1 VTRHVAIRDR
11 KSLNTQF
18 SCISFS
24 VNDQRSGK
32 QGEGFAVILF
42 VWSFIVSLAIS
53 MLMTFW
59 VQKTAVARGLLVPP
73 ASDRHLHTRPL
84 PRIGGVGIYLSFLIT
99 VVAFCAIPKWG
110 QQIFAPRTLI
120 GFLIATGAIFS
131 MGVCDDLKSIKP
143 RSKLIF
149 ELFASIFI
157 YFAGFGLH
165 DVTLSIGGYEI
176 GKPLGFVVTVI
187 WILLITN
194 AFNLIDGLDG
204 LAVGSAL
211 LSAIVVIATSLVR
224 HNDLVTM
231 LSCALFGTLLGF
243 VPFNFHPASIFMGDS
258 GSLFIGFALGTLSLN
273 GWSGHATVMG
283 VAVPV
288 LCFGLPI
295 VDVTL
300 AVARRFLRQQ
310 PLFRAD
316 ADHVH
321 HKLLKR
327 GLSQQ
332 HAVLLLYGATAAF
345 VLASI
350 LLIREEKM
358 LVPVLGA
365 AFLGIGLGVQ
375 QLRYPEFSGGWLGLR
390 PYLRRRHTALA
401 EQCIRHA
408 SQSLESCADFRSIC
422 QVLKENLQPIGI
434 DGIRFTLPGSANVP
448 SRWLRPLRPD
458 AQGRLVFS
466 WSRRRN
472 KRILWQYSL
481 QLPSLAQNRAAVS
494 VFRVKPIIHSRL
506 AVKVFSDNFRF
517 SLSTAIARATKR
529 IEIVLPVEAD
539 REPRLAAN
547 SLPDSA

>member
-1 VTRHVAIRDR
+1 M
-11 KSLNTQF
+11 
-18 SCISFS
+18 
-24 VNDQRSGK
+24 
-32 QGEGFAVILF
+32 ILF

-53 MLMTFW
+53 MVMTFW
-59 VQKTAVARGLLVPP
+59 VQTTAVARGLLVPP
-73 ASDRHLHTRPL
+73 ISDRHLHTKPL

-110 QQIFAPRTLI
+110 EQIFAPRTLV
-120 GFLIATGAIFS
+120 GFLIATTAIFL
-131 MGVCDDLKSIKP
+131 MGAYDDLKSIRP
-143 RSKLIF
+143 QSKLILEF
-149 ELFASIFI
+149 GATVFL
-157 YFAGFGLH
+157 YFTGFGIH
-165 DVTLSIGGYEI
+165 DVSLSIGGRAI
-176 GKPLGFVVTVI
+176 GNLVGFALTVI

-224 HNDLVTM
+224 HNDLMTM

-258 GSLFIGFALGTLSLN
+258 GSLFIGFALGALSLN
-273 GWSGHATVMG
+273 GWSGRPTVMG
-283 VAVPV
+283 IAVPI

-300 AVARRFLRQQ
+300 AVARRFLKQQ

-332 HAVLLLYGATAAF
+332 HAVLLLYGITAAF

-365 AFLGIGLGVQ
+365 AGLGIFLGVQ
-375 QLRYPEFSGGWLGLR
+375 QLRYREFSGGWLGLR
-390 PYLRRRHTALA
+390 VYLRRRQMAHA
-401 EQCIRHA
+401 ERCIRQA
-408 SQSLESCADFRSIC
+408 SRSLERCADFRSIC

-434 DGIRFTLPGSANVP
+434 DGIRLKVFSHGTVP
-448 SRWLRPLRPD
+448 SNWLRPLRPD
-458 AQGRLVFS
+458 SQGQLFFS
-466 WSRRRN
+466 WSRRRHSS
-472 KRILWQYSL
+472 IVWQYSL
-481 QLPSLAQNRAAVS
+481 QLTSARESFMEASL
-494 VFRVKPIIHSRL
+494 FRLKSARRPYPD
-506 AVKVFSDNFRF
+506 AEVFSDDFKLT
-517 SLSTAIARATKR
+517 LSTAIDRAAKR
-529 IEIVLPVEAD
+529 IDILLPATSD
-539 REPRLAAN
+539 SPRALAAN

>member
-1 VTRHVAIRDR
+1 
-11 KSLNTQF
+11 
-18 SCISFS
+18 
-24 VNDQRSGK
+24 
-32 QGEGFAVILF
+32 VILF
-42 VWSFIVSLAIS
+42 VWSFIVSLAMS
-53 MLMTFW
+53 MVMTFW

-73 ASDRHLHTRPL
+73 ISERHLHTKPL

-99 VVAFCAIPKWG
+99 VIAFCAIPKWG
-110 QQIFAPRTLI
+110 QQIFVPRMLI
-120 GFLIATGAIFS
+120 GFLIATSAIFS
-131 MGVCDDLKSIKP
+131 MGVYDDLRSISP
-143 RSKLIF
+143 RTKLVF
-149 ELFASIFI
+149 EFFASVFL
-157 YFAGFGLH
+157 YFSGFGLH
-165 DVTLSIGGYEI
+165 DAHLSIGRYSI
-176 GKPLGFVVTVI
+176 GEPLGFAVTVA

-211 LSAIVVIATSLVR
+211 LSAIVVIAISMVR

-243 VPFNFHPASIFMGDS
+243 VPFNFQPASIFMGDS
-258 GSLFIGFALGTLSLN
+258 GSLFIGFALGALSLN
-273 GWSGHATVMG
+273 GWSGRPTVMG
-283 VAVPV
+283 VAVPL

-300 AVARRFLRQQ
+300 AVVRRFLRQQ

-350 LLIREEKM
+350 LLIREENM

-365 AFLGIGLGVQ
+365 AALGICLGIR

-390 PYLRRRHTALA
+390 VYFRRRQMAHA
-401 EQCIRHA
+401 EQCIRLA
-408 SQSLESCADFRSIC
+408 SRSLARCADFRSIC
-422 QVLKENLQPIGI
+422 QVLKETLQPMGI
-434 DGIRFTLPGSANVP
+434 DGIRLKVPASEAVP

-458 AQGRLVFS
+458 SEGQLRFS

-472 KRILWQYSL
+472 SPIVWQYSL
-481 QLPSLAQNRAAVS
+481 QVPSGHANCTSAS
-494 VFRVKPIIHSRL
+494 VFRLKPLGRSHPN
-506 AVKVFSDNFRF
+506 AEVFSDDFKIT
-517 SLSTAIARATKR
+517 LSSAIERATKR
-529 IEIVLPVEAD
+529 IEIVLPASMD
-539 REPRLAAN
+539 RDHGLAAN

>member
-1 VTRHVAIRDR
+1 M
-11 KSLNTQF
+11 
-18 SCISFS
+18 
-24 VNDQRSGK
+24 
-32 QGEGFAVILF
+32 ILF
-42 VWSFIVSLAIS
+42 VWSFIVSLAMS
-53 MLMTFW
+53 MIITFW

-73 ASDRHLHTRPL
+73 VSDRHLHTKPL

-120 GFLIATGAIFS
+120 GFLIATSAIFL
-131 MGVCDDLKSIKP
+131 MGMYDDLKSISP
-143 RSKLIF
+143 RPKLVF
-149 ELFASIFI
+149 ELCAAVFL
-157 YFAGFGLH
+157 YFSGFGLH
-165 DVTLSIGGYEI
+165 DVNLSIGRHAI
-176 GKPLGFVVTVI
+176 GEFVGFGVTVI

-211 LSAIVVIATSLVR
+211 LSAIVVIATSMVR

-258 GSLFIGFALGTLSLN
+258 GSLFIGFALGALSLN
-273 GWSGHATVMG
+273 GWSGRPTVMG
-283 VAVPV
+283 VAVPL

-295 VDVTL
+295 IDVTL

-332 HAVLLLYGATAAF
+332 HAVLLLYGATATF

-358 LVPVLGA
+358 LVPVLA
-365 AFLGIGLGVQ
+365 AAGLGIGLGIR
-375 QLRYPEFSGGWLGLR
+375 QLRYQEFAGGWLGLR
-390 PYLRRRHTALA
+390 VYLQHRQLARA
-401 EQCIRHA
+401 EQCVRRA
-408 SQSLESCADFRSIC
+408 SQSLERCADFRSIC
-422 QVLKENLQPIGI
+422 QVLKENLQPMGI
-434 DGIRFTLPGSANVP
+434 DGIRLKVPGSGAVP
-448 SRWLRPLRPD
+448 ARWLRPLRPNPEG
-458 AQGRLVFS
+458 QLLFS
-466 WSRRRN
+466 WARRRN
-472 KRILWQYSL
+472 SPIVWQHSL
-481 QLPSLAQNRAAVS
+481 QIPSGPENCIAAS
-494 VFRVKPIIHSRL
+494 LFRQKTVRRFCPDAEI
-506 AVKVFSDNFRF
+506 FSDDFKMT
-517 SLSTAIARATKR
+517 LSTAIERATKR
-529 IEIVLPVEAD
+529 IEVVLPAGVENS
-539 REPRLAAN
+539 RRFPAN

>member
-1 VTRHVAIRDR
+1 
-11 KSLNTQF
+11 
-18 SCISFS
+18 
-24 VNDQRSGK
+24 
-32 QGEGFAVILF
+32 VILF

-53 MLMTFW
+53 MVMTFW

-73 ASDRHLHTRPL
+73 VSDRHLHTKPL

-110 QQIFAPRTLI
+110 QQIFAPHTLV
-120 GFLIATGAIFS
+120 GFLIATSAIFL
-131 MGVCDDLKSIKP
+131 MGAYDDLNSIRP
-143 RSKLIF
+143 QTKLIF
-149 ELFASIFI
+149 EFLAAVFL
-157 YFAGFGLH
+157 YFSGFGLH
-165 DVTLSIGGYEI
+165 DLHLSIGGHAV
-176 GKPLGFVVTVI
+176 GNVVGLAVTVF

-224 HNDLVTM
+224 HNDLMTM

-258 GSLFIGFALGTLSLN
+258 GSLFIGFALGALSLN
-273 GWSGHATVMG
+273 GWSGRPTVLG
-283 VAVPV
+283 VAVPI

-300 AVARRFLRQQ
+300 AVARRFLKEQ

-321 HKLLKR
+321 HKLLRR

-332 HAVLLLYGATAAF
+332 HAVLLLYGVTAAF

-358 LVPVLGA
+358 LVPVVFA
-365 AFLGIGLGVQ
+365 AGLGVCLGVR
-375 QLRYPEFSGGWLGLR
+375 QLRYREFSGGWLGLR
-390 PYLRRRHTALA
+390 VYLKRRRIAHA
-401 EQCIRHA
+401 EQCIRQA
-408 SQSLESCADFRSIC
+408 SHSLEKCADFRSLC
-422 QVLKENLQPIGI
+422 QVLKENLQPIGV
-434 DGIRFTLPGSANVP
+434 DGIRIKLLARGAVP
-448 SRWLRPLRPD
+448 PIALRPLRPD
-458 AQGRLVFS
+458 SHGQLLFS
-466 WSRRRN
+466 WSRRRHGS
-472 KRILWQYSL
+472 IVWQYSL
-481 QLPSLAQNRAAVS
+481 QLPASPEPCMQAS
-494 VFRVKPIIHSRL
+494 VFRLKSARPYYPNTE
-506 AVKVFSDNFRF
+506 VFSDDFKMK
-517 SLSTAIARATKR
+517 LSTAIERAAKR
-529 IEIVLPVEAD
+529 IDVAVPVSTDGA
-539 REPRLAAN
+539 RTLAAN